1 MLKTRS
7 LLASL
12 MLSTAV
18 SWPFDGKFLSPLR
31 PSIKYFNSQ
40 RRTASVTYVKTD
52 KRSQF
57 SIILVRKKFQ
67 FVSCN
72 LWGRLNLPKARCS
85 PHILR
90 PFCQKFKG
98 AIAGRFRY
106 IFTRQFNIMTEGI
119 NSSFLAF
126 SEKRSVILDKH
137 RQI

>member
-18 SWPFDGKFLSPLR
+18 SWPFDGKFLSPLK
-31 PSIKYFNSQ
+31 PSMKNFNSQ
-40 RRTASVTYVKTD
+40 RRTASVTYVKKD

-72 LWGRLNLPKARCS
+72 LWGLNLPKARCS

>member
-40 RRTASVTYVKTD
+40 RRTASVTYVK
-52 KRSQF
+52 KRQKIAILNYLSQKE
-57 SIILVRKKFQ
+57 IQ
-67 FVSCN
+67 FVSSN
-72 LWGRLNLPKARCS
+72 LWGLNLPKARCS